1 MNERFLFC
9 SDSVFQLFNAI
20 VIKKTMYPNVP
31 SDLVLTDYTDFSSIL
46 PALSEVGLFEN
57 IVCVEVFDKSRAFN
71 TLDASEKAAIL
82 EESESYFPFP
92 TDADYTDFFVPID
105 HIHWKLIY
113 YTKLAQG
120 KKINLH
126 LYEEGLRT
134 YTRDI
139 FATEKAESYLP
150 YYCKENPFTSAITE
164 VLVYNPELFALDKTD
179 LPITKIEKINRSNKE
194 LTDIIAAVFPCSKL
208 PEEKFIFFEEAY
220 IGDNNAAND
229 MELFEE
235 IANTVG
241 KENIIVKFHPRN
253 KTDRFTP
260 KGYKVM
266 PEWHT
271 PWETQLALN
280 DVSDKI
286 FITISSTASVTP
298 FLIFGDRM
306 LAIHLVRRFVGASP
320 LQMDKAFEQC
330 YRNIVNLCNKD
341 GLCIY
346 RPSTHEE
353 TVEII
358 NYYNRKGD

>member
-1 MNERFLFC
+1 MF
-9 SDSVFQLFNAI
+9 
-20 VIKKTMYPNVP
+20 PNVP
-31 SDLVLTDYTDFSSIL
+31 SDLVLTDHTDFSAIVPKL
-46 PALSEVGLFEN
+46 EQTALFER
-57 IVCVEVFDKSRAFN
+57 ISCVNVLEKSRYFN
-71 TLDASEKAAIL
+71 TLGAVEKAAVF
-82 EESESYFPFP
+82 EDPESFFPFP
-92 TDADYTDFFVPID
+92 CESEYTDFFIPID
-105 HIHWKLIY
+105 HIYWKLIY
-113 YTKLAQG
+113 YTKVKQG
-120 KKINLH
+120 KKINLR

-134 YTRDI
+134 YTMDV
-139 FATEKAESYLP
+139 FSAEKDETYLP
-150 YYCKENPFTSAITE
+150 DYCKENSFAVALTQI
-164 VLVYNPELFALDKTD
+164 LVYNPELFVLTEKRLLVTQ
-179 LPITKIEKINRSNKE
+179 IEKINRSNKE

-241 KENIIVKFHPRN
+241 KENIIVKLHPRN